1 MSIWIVE
8 IFRMSVDTSCD
19 VLVYIYMTILWI
31 VDFFI
36 REWIN
41 EMSILEFF
49 VLWMDY
55 SDTLVIDVFIQAH
68 IETI

>member
-1 MSIWIVE
+1 
-8 IFRMSVDTSCD
+8 MSVDTSCD
-19 VLVYIYMTILWI
+19 VLVYMTILWI

-36 REWIN
+36 HEWIN

-49 VLWMDY
+49 VLQMDY
-55 SDTLVIDVFIQAH
+55 FDTSDVFNQAH

>member
-1 MSIWIVE
+1 MSMWIVE

-19 VLVYIYMTILWI
+19 LLVCMTILWI
-31 VDFFI
+31 VDFCI
-36 REWIN
+36 NEWIN
-41 EMSILEFF
+41 ERSIIEFF

-55 SDTLVIDVFIQAH
+55 FDTSDVFNQAH